1 MNSANVVRH
10 ERSNR
15 ASLMRQ
21 IGGTMFGRR
30 LSTRTSK
37 RVPLILMLLVA
48 ASAVDSRADTYPAG
62 NVIRIVA
69 PTGPGAPPDA
79 ISRVIATEI
88 SDNEGW
94 RVVVENRPGA
104 LQTIAMGDVL
114 KRPADGLSI
123 FPMSVGAMAI
133 PVLLPDKGL
142 QLETDF
148 APVVGIATGYTVLVV
163 NPSVPATSISEL
175 VAALKAEPDKLTY
188 SSGAFGTPA
197 HLLGEL
203 FKLRTGVRAPLVP
216 YPQGQQRIA
225 DLLSGT
231 THFAF
236 YNTPAVVD
244 LIAAGKLRAL
254 AVTAPKRVAA
264 LKDVPT
270 VAEQGFPDLRMA
282 DWIGFAVKHGSPND
296 AIARLNAS
304 ANKALGM
311 QKVRDALGRLGY
323 EPTGG
328 TVGEFGNLIASQVIY
343 WSKIVKDSGIKVSQ

>member
-1 MNSANVVRH
+1 
-10 ERSNR
+10 
-15 ASLMRQ
+15 
-21 IGGTMFGRR
+21 MFDRR
-30 LSTRTSK
+30 LSTHMFK
-37 RVPLILMLLVA
+37 RVPLILMLA
-48 ASAVDSRADTYPAG
+48 ISGAVDSSADPYPAG
-62 NVIRIVA
+62 NIIRIVA

-88 SDNEGW
+88 SEARGW

-123 FPMSVGAMAI
+123 FPMSVGAMAV

-142 QLETDF
+142 QFESDF
-148 APVVGIATGYTVLVV
+148 APVVGIATGHAVLVV

-175 VAALKAEPDKLTY
+175 VAALKAEPDKWTY

-244 LIAAGKLRAL
+244 LIAAGRLRAL

-264 LKDVPT
+264 LKGVPT
-270 VAEQGFPDLRMA
+270 VAEQGFPDLQMA
-282 DWIGFAVKHGSPND
+282 DWIGFAVKNGSPND

-304 ANKALGM
+304 VNEALGM
-311 QKVRDALGRLGY
+311 PKVRDALGRLGY

-328 TVGEFGNLIASQVIY
+328 TPGELGDLMASQLAY
-343 WSKIVKDSGIKVSQ
+343 WSKIVKDSGIKVTH